1 MLFYFEYA
9 CFFKFSHAVL
19 HLIQRGSLRMDSPSA
34 TTEKT
39 SILLRLWRNQQH
51 RSTIIQIITIVIL
64 FTILGMIGNNVA
76 TNLEKAGKEFS
87 FGFLNYPAGYDI
99 TFQPFISFSPTDT
112 HTRAGIVGLLNTLLV
127 AVSGIIIATILGF
140 TMGILRLSNNWL
152 VSKIVYVFLEFTRNV
167 PVLLHILF
175 VYGIFLYTLPVPK
188 KAINISDTVFL
199 SNRGFYTPAPIF
211 EDGFNYV
218 LTSILIA
225 ILIVFFFKRWAHKV
239 QDTTGKIYP
248 VFTISISILIGLP
261 FLTFFISGTPM
272 SWETPVLKGF
282 NFKGGASIKPEYI
295 ALTFA
300 LAYYTACFIAEIVR
314 GGILAI
320 SKGQTEAAHGLG
332 LRPNRT
338 LQLIVIPQALRVIIP
353 PLCSQYL
360 NLTKNSSLAIAIGYM
375 DVVATIGGITLM
387 QTGKEM
393 ETMIIILLTYL
404 FFSLVISA
412 FMNWFNRKMA
422 LVER

>member
-1 MLFYFEYA
+1 
-9 CFFKFSHAVL
+9 
-19 HLIQRGSLRMDSPSA
+19 MDSPSA

-87 FGFLNYPAGYDI
+87 FRFLNYPAGYDI

-152 VSKIVYVFLEFTRNV
+152 VSRIVYVFLEFTRNV

-188 KAINISDTVFL
+188 KAINISDVVFL

-295 ALTFA
+295 ALTLA

>member
-1 MLFYFEYA
+1 
-9 CFFKFSHAVL
+9 
-19 HLIQRGSLRMDSPSA
+19 MDSPSA

-39 SILLRLWRNQQH
+39 PLLLRLWRNQQH
-51 RSTIIQIITIVIL
+51 RSIAIQIITMVVL

-87 FGFLNYPAGYDI
+87 FRFLNYPAGYDI
-99 TFQPFISFSPTDT
+99 TFQPFISYSPTDT
-112 HTRAGIVGLLNTLLV
+112 HTRAGLVGLLNTLLV
-127 AVSGIIIATILGF
+127 AFSGVIIASILGF
-140 TMGILRLSNNWL
+140 TMGILRLSSNWL
-152 VSKIVYVFLEFTRNV
+152 INKIVYVFLEFTRNV

-199 SNRGFYTPAPIF
+199 SNRGFYTPAPVF
-211 EDGFNYV
+211 EDGFGYV
-218 LTSILIA
+218 LISIMAA
-225 ILIVFFFKRWAHKV
+225 ILIVFFFKRWARKV
-239 QDTTGKIYP
+239 QDTTGRIYP
-248 VFTISISILIGLP
+248 VFYISFAILIFLP
-261 FLTFFISGTPM
+261 LFTFFVAGSPLSIDMPA
-272 SWETPVLKGF
+272 LKGF
-282 NFKGGASIKPEYI
+282 NFKGGTSIKPEYI

-300 LAYYTACFIAEIVR
+300 LSYYTACFIAEIVR

-320 SKGQTEAAHGLG
+320 SKGQTEASHGLG
-332 LRPNRT
+332 LKPNRT
-338 LQLIVIPQALRVIIP
+338 LQLVVVPQALRVIIP

-393 ETMIIILLTYL
+393 ETMIVLLITYL

>member
-1 MLFYFEYA
+1 MA
-9 CFFKFSHAVL
+9 
-19 HLIQRGSLRMDSPSA
+19 SPSI
-34 TTEKT
+34 TENNT
-39 SILLRLWRNQQH
+39 FLLLRLWRNQEY
-51 RSTIIQIITIVIL
+51 RSVFIQITTILIL
-64 FTILGMIGNNVA
+64 FTFLGMIGNNVV

-87 FGFLNYPAGYDI
+87 FGFLSYPAGYDI
-99 TFQPFISFSPTDT
+99 TFQPFISYSPTDT
-112 HTRAGIVGLLNTLLV
+112 HTRAGLVGLLNTLLV
-127 AVSGIIIATILGF
+127 AFSGVIIASILGF
-140 TMGILRLSNNWL
+140 TMGILRLSSNWL
-152 VSKIVYVFLEFTRNV
+152 VNRIVYVFLEFTRNV

-199 SNRGFYTPAPIF
+199 SNRGFYTPAPVF
-211 EDGFNYV
+211 EDGFGYV
-218 LTSILIA
+218 LISIMAA
-225 ILIVFFFKRWAHKV
+225 ILIVFFFKRWARKV
-239 QDTTGKIYP
+239 QDTTGRIYP
-248 VFTISISILIGLP
+248 VFYISLAILIFLP
-261 FLTFFISGTPM
+261 LFTFFISGSPLSM
-272 SWETPVLKGF
+272 EIPAMKGF
-282 NFKGGASIKPEYI
+282 NFKGGTSIKPEYI

-300 LAYYTACFIAEIVR
+300 LSYYTSCFIAEIVR
-314 GGILAI
+314 GGVLAV

-338 LQLIVIPQALRVIIP
+338 LQLVVIPQALRVIIP

-393 ETMIIILLTYL
+393 ETMIILLLVYL
-404 FFSLVISA
+404 FISLVISA

>member
-1 MLFYFEYA
+1 MA
-9 CFFKFSHAVL
+9 SSS
-19 HLIQRGSLRMDSPSA
+19 I
-34 TTEKT
+34 TENNT
-39 SILLRLWRNQQH
+39 FILLRLWRNQEY
-51 RSTIIQIITIVIL
+51 RSVFIQITTILIL
-64 FTILGMIGNNVA
+64 FTFLGMIGNNVV

-87 FGFLNYPAGYDI
+87 FGFLSYPAGYDI
-99 TFQPFISFSPTDT
+99 TFQPFISYSPTDT
-112 HTRAGIVGLLNTLLV
+112 HTRAGLVGLLNTLLV
-127 AVSGIIIATILGF
+127 AFSGVIIASILGF
-140 TMGILRLSNNWL
+140 TMGILRLSSNWL
-152 VSKIVYVFLEFTRNV
+152 VNRIVYVFLEFTRNV

-199 SNRGFYTPAPIF
+199 SNRGFYTPAPVF
-211 EDGFNYV
+211 EDGFGYV
-218 LTSILIA
+218 LISIMAA
-225 ILIVFFFKRWAHKV
+225 ILIVFFFKRWARKV
-239 QDTTGKIYP
+239 QDTTGRIYP
-248 VFTISISILIGLP
+248 VFYISLAILIFLP
-261 FLTFFISGTPM
+261 LFTFFISGSPLSM
-272 SWETPVLKGF
+272 EIPAMKGF
-282 NFKGGASIKPEYI
+282 NFKGGTSIKPEYI

-300 LAYYTACFIAEIVR
+300 LSYYTSCFIAEIVR
-314 GGILAI
+314 GGVLAV

-338 LQLIVIPQALRVIIP
+338 LQLVVIPQALRVIIP

-393 ETMIIILLTYL
+393 ETMIILLLVYL
-404 FFSLVISA
+404 VISLVISA

>member
-1 MLFYFEYA
+1 
-9 CFFKFSHAVL
+9 
-19 HLIQRGSLRMDSPSA
+19 MDSPSA

-39 SILLRLWRNQQH
+39 PLLLRLWRNQQH
-51 RSTIIQIITIVIL
+51 RSLTIQIITMVVL

-99 TFQPFISFSPTDT
+99 TFQPFISYSPTDT
-112 HTRAGIVGLLNTLLV
+112 HARAGLVGLLNTLLV
-127 AVSGIIIATILGF
+127 AFSGVIIASILGF
-140 TMGILRLSNNWL
+140 TMGILRLSSNWL
-152 VSKIVYVFLEFTRNV
+152 INKIVYVFLEFTRNV

-199 SNRGFYTPAPIF
+199 SNRGFYTPAPVF
-211 EDGFNYV
+211 EDGFGYV
-218 LTSILIA
+218 LISFLAA
-225 ILIVFFFKRWAHKV
+225 ILIVFFFKRWARKV
-239 QDTTGKIYP
+239 QDTTGRIYP
-248 VFTISISILIGLP
+248 VFYISFAILIFLP
-261 FLTFFISGTPM
+261 LFTFFVAGSPLSIDMPA
-272 SWETPVLKGF
+272 LKGF
-282 NFKGGASIKPEYI
+282 NFKGGTSIKPEYI

-300 LAYYTACFIAEIVR
+300 LSYYTACFIAEIVR

-332 LRPNRT
+332 LKPNRT
-338 LQLIVIPQALRVIIP
+338 LQLVVVPQALRVIIP

-393 ETMIIILLTYL
+393 ETMIVLLITYL

>member
-1 MLFYFEYA
+1 MA
-9 CFFKFSHAVL
+9 
-19 HLIQRGSLRMDSPSA
+19 SPSA
-34 TTEKT
+34 KENKP
-39 SILLRLWRNQQH
+39 SLLIRLWRKQEY
-51 RSTIIQIITIVIL
+51 RSITIQIITMVVL
-64 FTILGMIGNNVA
+64 FTILGMIGNNVV

-99 TFQPFISFSPTDT
+99 TFQPFISYSPTDT
-112 HTRAGIVGLLNTLLV
+112 HTRAGLVGLLNTLLV
-127 AVSGIIIATILGF
+127 AFSGVIIASILGF
-140 TMGILRLSNNWL
+140 TMGILRLSSNWL
-152 VSKIVYVFLEFTRNV
+152 VNRIVYVFLEFTRNV

-199 SNRGFYTPAPIF
+199 SNRGFYTPAPVF
-211 EDGFNYV
+211 EDGFGYV
-218 LTSILIA
+218 LISIMAA
-225 ILIVFFFKRWAHKV
+225 ILIVFFFKRWARKV
-239 QDTTGKIYP
+239 QDTTGRIYP
-248 VFTISISILIGLP
+248 VFYISFAILIFLP
-261 FLTFFISGTPM
+261 LFTFFVAGSPLSIDMPA
-272 SWETPVLKGF
+272 LKGF
-282 NFKGGASIKPEYI
+282 NFKGGTSIKPEYI

-300 LAYYTACFIAEIVR
+300 LSYYTACFIAEIVR

-320 SKGQTEAAHGLG
+320 SKGQTEASHGLG
-332 LRPNRT
+332 LKPNRT
-338 LQLIVIPQALRVIIP
+338 LQLVVVPQALRVIIP

-393 ETMIIILLTYL
+393 ETMIVLLITYL

>member
-87 FGFLNYPAGYDI
+87 FRFLNYPAGYDI

-152 VSKIVYVFLEFTRNV
+152 VSRIVYVFLEFTRNV

-188 KAINISDTVFL
+188 KAINISDAVFL

-225 ILIVFFFKRWAHKV
+225 ILIVFFFTRWAHKV

>member
-1 MLFYFEYA
+1 
-9 CFFKFSHAVL
+9 
-19 HLIQRGSLRMDSPSA
+19 MDSPSA
-34 TTEKT
+34 TTENT
-39 SILLRLWRNQQH
+39 PLLLRIWRNQQH
-51 RSTIIQIITIVIL
+51 RSITIQIITMVVL

-99 TFQPFISFSPTDT
+99 TFQPFISYSPTDT
-112 HTRAGIVGLLNTLLV
+112 HTRAGLVGLLNTLLV
-127 AVSGIIIATILGF
+127 AFSGIIIASILGF
-140 TMGILRLSNNWL
+140 TMGILRLSSNWL
-152 VSKIVYVFLEFTRNV
+152 VNRIVYVFLEFTRNV

-188 KAINISDTVFL
+188 KAFNISDTVFL
-199 SNRGFYTPAPIF
+199 SNRGFYTPAPVF
-211 EDGFNYV
+211 ENGFGYV
-218 LTSILIA
+218 LISFLAA
-225 ILIVFFFKRWAHKV
+225 ILIVFFFKRWARKV
-239 QDTTGKIYP
+239 QDTTGRIYP
-248 VFTISISILIGLP
+248 VFYISLAILIFLP
-261 FLTFFISGTPM
+261 LFTFFVAGSPLSIDIPA
-272 SWETPVLKGF
+272 LKGF
-282 NFKGGASIKPEYI
+282 NFKGGTSIKPEYI

-300 LAYYTACFIAEIVR
+300 LSYYTACFIAEIVR

-332 LRPNRT
+332 LKPNRT
-338 LQLIVIPQALRVIIP
+338 LQLVVVPQALRVIIP
-353 PLCSQYL
+353 PLCSQSL

-393 ETMIIILLTYL
+393 ETMIILLLTYL